1 MAAHLGPPPRCR
13 RQRCTNSHYGWTYE
27 SDPVTFVKDITWTAL
42 APRTTRLVARS
53 SAFSPLLQDIVGT
66 QVNASSVD
74 EATVAVSLMTAL
86 FGVVRN
92 AAVVEVWP
100 EWIEA
105 MVA

>member
-1 MAAHLGPPPRCR
+1 
-13 RQRCTNSHYGWTYE
+13 
-27 SDPVTFVKDITWTAL
+27 
-42 APRTTRLVARS
+42 
-53 SAFSPLLQDIVGT
+53 
-66 QVNASSVD
+66 VNASSVD